1 MSYDYIE
8 FGETEKEFT
17 SKIEEIS
24 GQNIF
29 SCYQCGKC
37 SAGCAFSNLM
47 EKTINHT
54 MQLVQLG
61 KKEKVLQSNTHWV
74 CASCLTCTVRCPR
87 EIDVAA
93 VMEAIRE
100 YTLRYES
107 EKIERLDLPEELL
120 KKIPNIALVGSFR
133 KKSEL

>member
-1 MSYDYIE
+1 
-8 FGETEKEFT
+8 
-17 SKIEEIS
+17 
-24 GQNIF
+24 
-29 SCYQCGKC
+29 
-37 SAGCAFSNLM
+37 M

-54 MQLVQLG
+54 IQLVQLG

-100 YTLRYES
+100 YTLRYEP
-107 EKIERLDLPEELL
+107 ETIERLDLPEELL

>member
-8 FGETEKEFT
+8 FGQTEKEFT

-47 EKTINHT
+47 ERTINQT
-54 MQLVQLG
+54 IQLVQLG
-61 KKEKVLQSNTHWV
+61 QKDKVLESNTHWV
-74 CASCLTCTVRCPR
+74 CASCMTCTVRCPR

-93 VMEAIRE
+93 IMEAIRE
-100 YTLRYES
+100 YTLRYEA
-107 EKIERLDLPEELL
+107 ETIERLDLPEDLL
-120 KKIPNIALVGSFR
+120 KKIPNIALVGGFR

>member
-74 CASCLTCTVRCPR
+74 CAS
-87 EIDVAA
+87 
-93 VMEAIRE
+93 
-100 YTLRYES
+100 RY
-107 EKIERLDLPEELL
+107 
-120 KKIPNIALVGSFR
+120 
-133 KKSEL
+133 

>member
-1 MSYDYIE
+1 
-8 FGETEKEFT
+8 
-17 SKIEEIS
+17 
-24 GQNIF
+24 
-29 SCYQCGKC
+29 CGKC

-107 EKIERLDLPEELL
+107 ETIERLDLPEELL